1 MKRKYIADIL
11 LIIFLIIST
20 GIISFFI
27 YTEPN
32 SDVLKVEVCV
42 DGKVIKTYPLE
53 TDSAYDIKDKLS
65 TGNTLVIE
73 NGKVYISDADCD
85 DELCVKQGS
94 IKRVNESIICL
105 PHKLVV
111 RITSDENSGNDS
123 ELDVIQ

>member
-1 MKRKYIADIL
+1 MKRKYIADSL
-11 LIIFLIIST
+11 LIIFLVIST
-20 GIISFFI
+20 VLVSVFI
-27 YTEPN
+27 YTEPDAN
-32 SDVLKVEVCV
+32 TLQVEVCV
-42 DGKVIKTYPLE
+42 DGKVIKTYPLDS
-53 TDSAYDIKDKLS
+53 DSACDIEEKLP

-73 NGKVYISDADCD
+73 KGLVYIAEADCD

-111 RITSDENSGNDS
+111 RITSDGDEGYDS

>member
-111 RITSDENSGNDS
+111 RITSDEHSGNDS